1 MTAQPR
7 ARRSPRTSSAAAAAV
22 QLAAPPR
29 APLGLALASAHLEK
43 LKPGELSAKA
53 RAAAA
58 AFAAH
63 AQAANTTRSYRTA
76 MEYWQ
81 AWHLVRYGME
91 LPLPLEP
98 VPVEA
103 VLQFLVDHALRP
115 KSSGSEKLINE
126 LPLELDKALVAEG
139 VKDSLGPMA
148 LSTLNHRISVLSS
161 VHRQAE
167 ASLRIQRRDAQ
178 FVLPNPCEAREVR
191 ELLHDIRRSYARRNA
206 AAPRKKAALTGDLVQ
221 RVLDGCDDSLIG
233 VRDRALLAFAFA
245 SGGRRRS
252 ELAAADLAH
261 LRRTPGGFQYHLAHS
276 KTNQAGEEREQDY
289 KPVLGSAGRAL
300 QAWLDRLAAAG
311 KPADAGPIFRRVR
324 MGTTIC
330 DDALTTSAI
339 YRIVKTRCEA
349 VLDVDALAQ
358 FSPHSLRSGFLTEAG
373 RKQVP
378 FADAMAMSG
387 HTDIRTALGYY
398 RAGDLACSPASRLLD
413 ESEPATSGPS

>member
-1 MTAQPR
+1 MPAKARSRSAR
-7 ARRSPRTSSAAAAAV
+7 ASSPAAAAAV
-22 QLAAPPR
+22 QLVTPPR
-29 APLGLALASAHLEK
+29 ATLGLSLASAHLEK
-43 LKPGELSAKA
+43 LKPGELSKKA

-58 AFAAH
+58 AFAAD

-81 AWHLVRYGME
+81 AWHLVRYGTE
-91 LPLPLEP
+91 LLLPQEA

-115 KSSGSEKLINE
+115 KSAGSEKLIHE
-126 LPLELDKALVAEG
+126 LPQQLDEALVTEG
-139 VKDSLGPMA
+139 VKDRPGPMA

-167 ASLRIQRRDAQ
+167 AALRIQRRDPQ

-206 AAPRKKAALTGDLVQ
+206 AAPKKKAALTGDLVT

-261 LRRTPGGFQYHLAHS
+261 LRRTNRGFQYHLAHS

-289 KPVLGSAGRAL
+289 KPVLGSAARAL

-311 KPADAGPIFRRVR
+311 KPVDAGPIFRRVR
-324 MGTTIC
+324 MGTTVC

-339 YRIVKTRCEA
+339 YRIVKARCEA
-349 VLDVDALAQ
+349 VLDAGELAQ

-398 RAGDLACSPASRLLD
+398 RAGDLANSPASRLLD
-413 ESEPATSGPS
+413 E

>member
-43 LKPGELSAKA
+43 LKPGELSTKA

-91 LPLPLEP
+91 LPLPQEP

-115 KSSGSEKLINE
+115 KSSGSEKLIHE

-148 LSTLNHRISVLSS
+148 LSTVDFHAKLTHHFHRI
-161 VHRQAE
+161 
-167 ASLRIQRRDAQ
+167 
-178 FVLPNPCEAREVR
+178 
-191 ELLHDIRRSYARRNA
+191 
-206 AAPRKKAALTGDLVQ
+206 LTHP
-221 RVLDGCDDSLIG
+221 DS
-233 VRDRALLAFAFA
+233 
-245 SGGRRRS
+245 
-252 ELAAADLAH
+252 
-261 LRRTPGGFQYHLAHS
+261 
-276 KTNQAGEEREQDY
+276 
-289 KPVLGSAGRAL
+289 
-300 QAWLDRLAAAG
+300 
-311 KPADAGPIFRRVR
+311 
-324 MGTTIC
+324 
-330 DDALTTSAI
+330 
-339 YRIVKTRCEA
+339 
-349 VLDVDALAQ
+349 
-358 FSPHSLRSGFLTEAG
+358 
-373 RKQVP
+373 
-378 FADAMAMSG
+378 
-387 HTDIRTALGYY
+387 
-398 RAGDLACSPASRLLD
+398 
-413 ESEPATSGPS
+413 